1 MVENG
6 GLNQNENLI
15 LIKDEN
21 EANWNENWRICGK
34 SRKWNVQTKTS
45 KVERIMELI
54 MIFLCRIYMFKEN
67 IIEAMIE
74 MFYVF
79 RSRK

>member
-1 MVENG
+1 
-6 GLNQNENLI
+6 
-15 LIKDEN
+15 
-21 EANWNENWRICGK
+21 
-34 SRKWNVQTKTS
+34 VQTKTS